1 MSCKLWLQCGH
12 VNSQSEHSDFNV
24 TTKFSIDSFSD
35 CVSDVNFKWC
45 TAGFECWVTMVSR
58 VVRS

>member
-1 MSCKLWLQCGH
+1 MSCKLWLQSGH
-12 VNSQSEHSDFNV
+12 VNSQSGTSDFNV

-35 CVSDVNFKWC
+35 CVSDVNVKRC
-45 TAGFECWVTMVSR
+45 TIGFERWVTMVSR